1 MSQIFDPIRKKYVE
15 RTPEEEV
22 RQGVIANLT
31 EVMEVPET
39 HIAVEQG
46 FRFNG
51 LQYRADIIVYG
62 RDLSPAML
70 VECKAP
76 SVKLTGSVIDQ
87 VVRYNMVLKVQY
99 IMISNGVSTYLCK
112 LDPSTGKYEF
122 TGDIPKYSEIS
133 AS

>member
-15 RTPEEEV
+15 QTPEEEV
-22 RQGVIANLT
+22 RQGIISSLM

-46 FRFNG
+46 FKFNG

-62 RDLSPAML
+62 SDLAPALL

-76 SVKLTGSVIDQ
+76 SVRLTGKVIDQ
-87 VVRYNMVLKVQY
+87 VVRYNMVLDVDY
-99 IMISNGVSTYLCK
+99 IMISNGRKTCICK
-112 LDPSTGKYEF
+112 LDHETGKYEF
-122 TGDIPKYSEIS
+122 LSAIPKYSEITR
-133 AS
+133 